1 MDINKADFWTI
12 IKFGNLEEFLKKLK
26 IENKCIEEVI
36 NSVDKN
42 GISLLEKSLI
52 SRKFD
57 IAKFLLENDAKVN
70 IVSNEGCNELHY
82 LAANINYVGAVDL
95 AYKLVEMGVDLNLKD
110 KKFSNSAIL
119 SLCQE
124 VLKERTRD
132 GNELLLHCLEKH
144 PDFNDSNKFG
154 YSLKRIIEERGTEDM
169 KKVMEAVS

>member
-57 IAKFLLENDAKVN
+57 IAKFLLENNAKVN

-95 AYKLVEMGVDLNLKD
+95 AYKLVEMGADLNLKD

-132 GNELLLHCLEKH
+132 GNELILYCLEKH
-144 PDFNDSNKFG
+144 SDFNDSNKFG